1 MVGRSHRCIPRS
13 RGGGEVIEQPRK
25 AGNKAGSIPAEA
37 GTSTASRLVRGIEGE
52 TPRRSHA
59 GAAPGLRDAKL
70 TGLSDEAKA
79 REGAA
84 AVGVAKSRL
93 GGARTTMASKKT
105 GVGSERT
112 KPDRQSIK
120 GRAGAK
126 RLGTRGPAPGY
137 GGRPR
142 KGDEGKTLM
151 AKKPWEAEGVS
162 MATWYRRKKEQ
173 KQ

>member
-1 MVGRSHRCIPRS
+1 MRNLCSRCGADLAMVGRTHRCIPKS
-13 RGGGEVIEQPRK
+13 RDANVTVL
-25 AGNKAGSIPAEA
+25 A
-37 GTSTASRLVRGIEGE
+37 GTT
-52 TPRRSHA
+52 
-59 GAAPGLRDAKL
+59 RDAKPI
-70 TGLSDEAKA
+70 GRSDEAKA
-79 REGAA
+79 RKSEAV
-84 AVGVAKSRL
+84 VGVARSL
-93 GGARTTMASKKT
+93 PSGARTTMASKKT